1 MVAAIIKKRYVALLV
16 VKKLPVLLMGK
27 ISTKN
32 KNIKGV
38 IKWLYLKAEFEKYF
52 LKKEIYNMIKKIEY
66 KIIKPNNPVSVSI
79 SK

>member
-1 MVAAIIKKRYVALLV
+1 MVAAIIKKKYVALLV
-16 VKKLPVLLMGK
+16 VKKLPVLLIGK

-52 LKKEIYNMIKKIEY
+52 LKKEI
-66 KIIKPNNPVSVSI
+66 
-79 SK
+79 